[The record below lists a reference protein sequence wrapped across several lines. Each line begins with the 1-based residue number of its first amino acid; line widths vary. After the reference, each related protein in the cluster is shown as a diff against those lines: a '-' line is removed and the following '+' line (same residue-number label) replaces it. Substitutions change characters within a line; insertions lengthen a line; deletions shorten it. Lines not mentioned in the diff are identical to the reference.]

1 MNDFVLWM
9 NGLDP
14 VKVAAEESFHSAK
27 HREAM
32 RIHEFEKMRRVL
44 RPNLLQAHEERLH
57 KIGEQWRLK
66 EAQKSRQ
73 RRYEFSEKQLELA
86 MKAELQ

>member
-9 NGLDP
+9 NSLDP
-14 VKVAAEESFHSAK
+14 VKVAAEESFHSAR

-44 RPNLLQAHEERLH
+44 RPNLLQAHERRLY
-57 KIGEQWRLK
+57 KVGEQWRLK

-73 RRYEFSEKQLELA
+73 RKYEFSEKQLELA
-86 MKAELQ
+86 MKAEQQ